1 MPKVNP
7 NRMELLR
14 LRGRLKT
21 AIRGHKLLKDKLD
34 ALVRRFIDLIDEA
47 RELRKQ
53 VESEIAG
60 SFGYLALARGE
71 AGPLVLTE
79 ALSGSGRDISIEV
92 GTANLMSVVVPRF
105 SLPVAPAPAAYS
117 LAVTPPVLDEA
128 VKGFSSALGPLIR
141 LAELEKTIQ
150 LLALEIER
158 TRRRVNA
165 LEHILI
171 PGLKADIKTINMSLA
186 ELERANITRVMKI
199 KDMLETKD

>member
-14 LRGRLKT
+14 LRDRLKT
-21 AIRGHKLLKDKLD
+21 AVRGHKLLKDKLD
-34 ALVRRFIDLIDEA
+34 ALLGRFMDLLDEA

-53 VESEIAG
+53 VETEIKAA
-60 SFGYLALARGE
+60 FGFLALARGE
-71 AGPLVLTE
+71 AGPLMLTE
-79 ALSGSGRDISIEV
+79 ALSGSGREIDVEV
-92 GTANLMSVVVPRF
+92 GTVNLMSVVVPKF
-105 SLPVAPAPAAYS
+105 SLPVAPTPATYS

-128 VKGFSSALGPLIR
+128 VKGFSGALEPLIR

-150 LLALEIER
+150 LLALEIKR

-171 PGLKADIKTINMSLA
+171 PGLNADIKVINMSLA
-186 ELERANITRVMKI
+186 ELERANLIRVMKI
-199 KDMLETKD
+199 KEMLEIKS